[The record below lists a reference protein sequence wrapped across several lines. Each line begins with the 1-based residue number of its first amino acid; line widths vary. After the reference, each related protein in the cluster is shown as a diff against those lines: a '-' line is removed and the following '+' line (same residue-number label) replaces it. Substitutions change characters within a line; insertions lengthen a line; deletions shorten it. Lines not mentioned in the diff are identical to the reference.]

1 MLSTFLCILTFIG
14 FWIIYLVLFLGAYA
28 SKIERFHYGYYGSL
42 LAVIVTSEEQNA
54 NGSLPKLSKDVNV
67 AVVNAVHPL
76 PIPLLNALLPK
87 V

>member
-1 MLSTFLCILTFIG
+1 MHIEG
-14 FWIIYLVLFLGAYA
+14 YLYVPGGL
-28 SKIERFHYGYYGSL
+28 
-42 LAVIVTSEEQNA
+42 IVTSEEQNA

>member
-42 LAVIVTSEEQNA
+42 LAVI
-54 NGSLPKLSKDVNV
+54 LLSIELFENWEFSFTYTG
-67 AVVNAVHPL
+67 L
-76 PIPLLNALLPK
+76 F
-87 V
+87 